1 MAQAPPGPRGDAD
14 ASLHPSVPDSLDLY
28 DFGARMYSPSNM
40 RWLTMDPLCEKYYSI
55 SPYAYCAGDPIKLI
69 DPNGQD
75 WYEYTDEEGN
85 TQSIW
90 RPSHDKI
97 FKDEDG
103 NMWENIG
110 EFFLNESTDGSQ
122 ATLYTQY
129 TNENGEL
136 CLNSQQFDLSKE
148 DESKALSASLIGL
161 LPVGS
166 SIAGMLGDLGEG
178 SKATFRLTNSKGA
191 FDFKVYG
198 NGWLGNQYVS
208 PMAVAKLGKVLSDTG
223 KVFGFLATA
232 YSVYQFT
239 QASSFDERFEH
250 GLDALIGVVGFV
262 PVGGSAVSLF
272 WSLGGKQLVRG
283 YSESVIVPLIEK
295 GVNPGL
301 PAYQPFK

>member
-1 MAQAPPGPRGDAD
+1 MTQARYNHVGLPSYM
-14 ASLHPSVPDSLDLY
+14 SLSG
-28 DFGARMYSPSNM
+28 GARMYSPSNI

-55 SPYAYCAGDPIKLI
+55 SPYAYCAGNPIKLI

-75 WYEYTDEEGN
+75 WYEYTDEDGN
-85 TQSIW
+85 TRAMW
-90 RPSHDKI
+90 RPSRDET

-110 EFFLNESTDGSQ
+110 EFFMSESTDGSL

-136 CLNSQQFDLSKE
+136 CLNSQQFDLTNEEGSN
-148 DESKALSASLIGL
+148 ALSASLSSL
-161 LPVGS
+161 LPLGGS
-166 SIAGMLGDLGEG
+166 MAGMIGDIAEG

-191 FDFKVYG
+191 LDFKFYG
-198 NGWLGNQYVS
+198 NGWWGNQYVT

-250 GLDALIGVVGFV
+250 GLDAFMGALSFV
-262 PVGGSAVSLF
+262 PVGGSAISLF
-272 WSLGGKQLVRG
+272 WSFGGKRLVKG
-283 YSESVIVPLIEK
+283 YSEKVIVPMIEM

-301 PAYQPFK
+301 PAFQPFK